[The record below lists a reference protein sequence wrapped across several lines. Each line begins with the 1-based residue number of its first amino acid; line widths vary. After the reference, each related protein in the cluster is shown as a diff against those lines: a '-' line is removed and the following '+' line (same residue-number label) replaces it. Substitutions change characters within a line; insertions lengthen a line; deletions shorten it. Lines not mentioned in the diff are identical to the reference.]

1 MKKIKFIIP
10 ILILVLASVLLLTDC
25 QRDHSCKMKIVCM
38 RYDGMDTL
46 GTLPNAH
53 IVVGRDFYGSQP
65 SAEYAKRD
73 TVADVNGVCVIT
85 FAYPALLDVNVSGYN
100 YIYSEDGEL
109 VDSIYYTGTAQVQ
122 LNEGEMTD
130 KTILTMETHL

>member
-1 MKKIKFIIP
+1 MKKFKLIISA
-10 ILILVLASVLLLTDC
+10 LILVTGSALLLTNC

-38 RYDGMDTL
+38 RYDGIDTL

-73 TVADVNGVCVIT
+73 TVADANGVCVIT
-85 FAYPALLDVNVSGYN
+85 FAYPALLDVTVSGYD
-100 YIYSEDGEL
+100 YIYSEDGTL
-109 VDSIYYTGTAQVQ
+109 QDSIYYTGTAQVQ
-122 LNEGEMTD
+122 LNEGEMAD
-130 KTILTMETHL
+130 KTILTMETH